1 MQFPRQNR
9 ERAMIKDVRRAELP
23 LLFLLVLE
31 PKIALQAVEHMY
43 LNTEKGLFMLGRFSG
58 C

>member
-1 MQFPRQNR
+1 
-9 ERAMIKDVRRAELP
+9 MIKDVRRAELP